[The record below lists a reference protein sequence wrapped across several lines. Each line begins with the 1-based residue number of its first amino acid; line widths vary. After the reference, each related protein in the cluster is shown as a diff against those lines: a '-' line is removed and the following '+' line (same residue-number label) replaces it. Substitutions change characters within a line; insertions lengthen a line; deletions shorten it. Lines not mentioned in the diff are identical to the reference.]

1 MPKNKHYKKT
11 KKEKGKGKHYKKT
24 RKYRKYRRNTG
35 KGHQITRR
43 IQRKFMQGATPITDL
58 QEKRILAEALRL
70 EKERE
75 IIKNDVMVQNAE
87 LERRRNQIQQGF
99 AATPMDPQEIKRQ
112 IREDEL
118 YSKWVNSKKV
128 KSKKLDVRHLGGS
141 S

>member
-1 MPKNKHYKKT
+1 MPKN
-11 KKEKGKGKHYKKT
+11 KHYKKT

>member
-11 KKEKGKGKHYKKT
+11 KKVKGKNKHYKKT
-24 RKYRKYRRNTG
+24 RKYRRNTG
-35 KGHQITRR
+35 KGKTKEQV
-43 IQRKFMQGATPITDL
+43 QKEFMRGATPITDL

-99 AATPMDPQEIKRQ
+99 AATPMDPQDIKRQ
-112 IREDEL
+112 IREDEE
-118 YSKWVNSKKV
+118 YYKWVNSKKV
-128 KSKKLDVRHLGGS
+128 KSEKLDVDHLGGS
-141 S
+141 R